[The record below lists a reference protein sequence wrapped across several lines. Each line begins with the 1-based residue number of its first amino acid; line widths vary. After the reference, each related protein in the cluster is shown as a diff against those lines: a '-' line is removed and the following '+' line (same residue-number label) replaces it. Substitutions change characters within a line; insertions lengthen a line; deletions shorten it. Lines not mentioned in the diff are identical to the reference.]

1 MNSYEIVAFYATDN
15 RSVCDE
21 FSEGHIKVLGDFGI
35 TNVTSNSYYWKDDP
49 KMIVITCRE
58 KDTGIMVGGVRIEL
72 KYDGIELPLEK
83 GVGYMDERVY
93 DEISNSFKEGT
104 CEICGLWTSRRA
116 FGKGIAMLVSRV
128 AVGLVPV
135 LPVNSVY
142 CLVAQFTRDMVKSLG
157 FRELMN
163 VGNDGE
169 FPYPNDRF
177 QAYVLSITDIHGLPN
192 ATDENRDFMHMMREN
207 EVFVGSHTSPRGE
220 LEIHYNLRLNQFVE
234 VDQ

>member
-35 TNVTSNSYYWKDDP
+35 TNVTSNSDYWKDDP

-93 DEISNSFKEGT
+93 DEISNSFNEGT

-128 AVGLVPV
+128 
-135 LPVNSVY
+135 
-142 CLVAQFTRDMVKSLG
+142 
-157 FRELMN
+157 
-163 VGNDGE
+163 
-169 FPYPNDRF
+169 
-177 QAYVLSITDIHGLPN
+177 
-192 ATDENRDFMHMMREN
+192 
-207 EVFVGSHTSPRGE
+207 
-220 LEIHYNLRLNQFVE
+220 
-234 VDQ
+234 